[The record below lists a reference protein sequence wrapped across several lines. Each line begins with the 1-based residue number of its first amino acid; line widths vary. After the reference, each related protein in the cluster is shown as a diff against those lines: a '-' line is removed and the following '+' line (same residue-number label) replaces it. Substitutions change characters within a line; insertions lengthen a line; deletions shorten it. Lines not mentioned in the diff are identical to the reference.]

1 MLSRSIALAGALLLS
16 LSGSAIAQDDY
27 DYDYDYDDEDASE
40 YARKGAYV
48 ALSGV
53 AALED
58 FKDQGSVDDSLGLDL
73 RAGVRLHPHFATELA
88 FQWIEGFD
96 VSNGGNLNEIEIWTL
111 TGNVKA
117 YLLTGQVQPFAMLG
131 MGVMESEKELI
142 GGLVREDTVF
152 VARLGGGL
160 DFYASKNV
168 VLVLEASYVL
178 PAPSI
183 EELKYLSLS
192 WGFQYRF

>member
-1 MLSRSIALAGALLLS
+1 M
-16 LSGSAIAQDDY
+16 
-27 DYDYDYDDEDASE
+27 
-40 YARKGAYV
+40 
-48 ALSGV
+48 
-53 AALED
+53 ED

-168 VLVLEASYVL
+168 VLVLEVSYVL